1 MRALRRPARPL
12 RGPSSSPGESPPRR
26 APRALVAGAALVAS
40 IHAAPAASADTMDP
54 ALARLVRNADCRT
67 GGPTGSGAYY
77 DPTAIRRCQSDD
89 QAFAKL
95 VSQYGGAI
103 APLPTFGGGS
113 TGFGGFEFGVQA
125 AYTKI
130 ASDQD
135 YWKRGTEGAQQEST
149 LVFSTENLNPDDFL
163 QVYTLYLRKGFPLG
177 LELGTN
183 FGFLANTSMSVVGAD
198 VRWSL
203 LEGFRAGIPGIL
215 PEVAVE
221 GSVRTMAGSE
231 EMLLTVGSFDVQVS
245 KPIPV
250 AGSVI
255 LTPYVG
261 YQWMRIFGNS
271 GQVDLT
277 PNTDPINLC
286 GYQGPNLPGS
296 PDPAKQSGG
305 QQIYDGQ
312 PVCQGGTPDDFNS
325 NVVFDDVALSRHR
338 LGFGLHSRFQMV
350 KLGAHF
356 NTDVARPEDVNSGA
370 DHEDPVTGENDYAG
384 VPLQWTLAFDIGAV
398 F

>member
-1 MRALRRPARPL
+1 MRSLRTH
-12 RGPSSSPGESPPRR
+12 PSSYRGGW
-26 APRALVAGAALVAS
+26 ALVTAGAIPPLAIVASLVA
-40 IHAAPAASADTMDP
+40 IVAWPAPASADSMDP
-54 ALARLVRNADCRT
+54 ALARLVKNPDCRT
-67 GGPTGSGAYY
+67 VGPGGTGAYY
-77 DPTAIRRCQSDD
+77 DPTAIRRCQTDD

-95 VSQYGGAI
+95 VSQYGGAV

-113 TGFGGFEFGVQA
+113 TGFGGFELGIQVA
-125 AYTKI
+125 LTKI
-130 ASDQD
+130 DADQD
-135 YWKRGTEGAQQEST
+135 YWKAGTEGDQQENT
-149 LVFSTENLNPDDFL
+149 LEFSTQNLNPDDFL
-163 QVYTLYLRKGFPLG
+163 QVYTLFLRKGFPLG
-177 LELGTN
+177 FELGTN
-183 FGFLANTSMSVVGAD
+183 FGFMGNTSMALAGAD

-203 LEGFRAGIPGIL
+203 LEGFRTGLPGIL

-221 GSVRTMAGSE
+221 GSVRTLAGSE
-231 EMLLTVGSFDVQVS
+231 DMLLTVGSFDVQVS
-245 KPIPV
+245 KPIPI
-250 AGSVI
+250 AGAAVVS
-255 LTPYVG
+255 PYVG

-271 GQVDLT
+271 GQIDLT

-296 PDPAKQSGG
+296 PDPNKQAGG
-305 QQIYDGQ
+305 QPVYDGQ

-356 NTDVARPEDVNSGA
+356 NTDVVRPEDANSGS
-370 DHEDPVTGENDYAG
+370 DYEDPITGENDFAG
-384 VPLQWTLAFDIGAV
+384 VPLQWTLAFDVGAV